1 MIILV
6 TGSSGFVAQSLIP
19 KLEKLGFD
27 VIGLDWKNGKHTKI
41 IHDITKPL
49 EIEDDIDMIIHLAA
63 RLEHER
69 CSKEEFFE
77 TNVDGTEQVLKLAHS
92 KNAYFIY
99 VSTTAVYGSPECPIT
114 ENTPIDPNGA
124 YALTKWNGEKICK
137 KYENDGLEVTIIRS
151 GPILGQGRLGIYK
164 TIFKNLQDNS
174 FIPVLG
180 NGNNKLSFVHVEDLV
195 DFLIYLEKN
204 KKSGLTV
211 NFGGK
216 IPGDINQIFQELIT
230 HGQSKSRITHIP
242 LQSIGL
248 LKLLAKLKIIPV
260 TSWHLSVMHKDNYYD
275 NELLFSTGYGYRY
288 EPINA
293 LKQML
298 NYFKQNDKTAEKKL
312 KN

>member
-1 MIILV
+1 MTILV

-19 KLEKLGFD
+19 RLEKLGFD
-27 VIGLDWKNGKHTKI
+27 VIGLDWKNGEHTKV

-49 EIEDDIDMIIHLAA
+49 EIDDDIDTVIHLAA

-69 CSKEEFFE
+69 CSKEEFFK
-77 TNVDGTEQVLKLAHS
+77 TNVDGTEQVLNLANS

-137 KYENDGLEVTIIRS
+137 KYENNGLEVTIIRS

-180 NGNNKLSFVHVEDLV
+180 NGDNKLSFVHVEDLV
-195 DFLIYLEKN
+195 DFLIFLEKN
-204 KKSGLTV
+204 KKLLHKK
-211 NFGGK
+211 N
-216 IPGDINQIFQELIT
+216 IFHSYPHSWRSKKPLIFRNT
-230 HGQSKSRITHIP
+230 TQWFISLEKENLRE
-242 LQSIGL
+242 
-248 LKLLAKLKIIPV
+248 KA
-260 TSWHLSVMHKDNYYD
+260 
-275 NELLFSTGYGYRY
+275 
-288 EPINA
+288 INA
-293 LKQML
+293 LKDIDFFPKKG
-298 NYFKQNDKTAEKKL
+298 NANPEKL
-312 KN
+312 LPPPVHPTNISG